1 MKNLIKVLVMMMI
14 ATMAIAQDESILA
27 YTVIEAEVEEKIE
40 VINVEGIGPIDVG
53 STIILFSYYG
63 ESVEAYKEI
72 ISATTKFLNLNG
84 VEFNDHVLNVSEF
97 EINDEINLI
106 CAYDRTMNG
115 ENVRLGWIVDHND
128 KVGSLVYLRLKNN
141 IFELKIETILK

>member
-63 ESVEAYKEI
+63 QSVEAYKEI
-72 ISATTKFLNLNG
+72 ILATTKFLNLNG
-84 VEFNDHVLNVSEF
+84 VEFNNHVLNESEF
-97 EINDEINLI
+97 EINEEINLI

>member
-1 MKNLIKVLVMMMI
+1 MKNLIGVLVMMMP
-14 ATMAIAQDESILA
+14 ATMAIAQDEPILA
-27 YTVIEAEVEEKIE
+27 YTVLEAEGEEKKE
-40 VINVEGIGPIDVG
+40 VIIVEGLGPIDVG
-53 STIILFSYYG
+53 STHILFSYYG
-63 ESVEAYKEI
+63 ESIEAYKEVI
-72 ISATTKFLNLNG
+72 ATTKEFLNLNG
-84 VEFNDHVLNVSEF
+84 VEFNDHVLNESEF

-115 ENVRLGWIVDHND
+115 ENVRLGWGVDHND